1 MDVSGALHVLLRE
14 YETSKGLFFEN
25 HVYGCISLL
34 EQWIEGSLEL
44 SGSHVTF
51 GEGSP
56 PFDLDAQWD
65 EIGAHH
71 GFYRPLVAEA
81 PYEGS
86 AEYRAF
92 WSGLFRGPVLTEKVL
107 DVFEEAVWKAYK
119 QIGAVY
125 FCGALATGDLTSELL
140 EKGLASVATVVPVA
154 TVATVAPVATAA
166 VAATVIPV
174 APVVPVA
181 TAAVDAT
188 VAPVVPEPK
197 PNLRRKTRDAPGNR
211 IITPIKTHRRF
222 ALTRKGQGHS
232 KGVSL

>member
-44 SGSHVTF
+44 SGSPVTF
-51 GEGSP
+51 GEGGS
-56 PFDLDAQWD
+56 PFDLETQWD

-81 PYEGS
+81 PYKGS
-86 AEYRAF
+86 LEYKAF
-92 WSGLFRGPVLTEKVL
+92 WIGLFQGPVLTEQVL

-140 EKGLASVATVVPVA
+140 EKGLAAV
-154 TVATVAPVATAA
+154 TVAPVATA
-166 VAATVIPV
+166 VAAAVVPVAPV
-174 APVVPVA
+174 APVVPA
-181 TAAVDAT
+181 TT
-188 VAPVVPEPK
+188 PEPK
-197 PNLRRKTRDAPGNR
+197 PNRRRKTRDAPGNR
-211 IITPIKTHRRF
+211 IVTPIKTHRRF
-222 ALTRKGQGHS
+222 ALTRKAQGHS

>member
-34 EQWIEGSLEL
+34 EQWIEGSLDL

-51 GEGSP
+51 QEGSP
-56 PFDLDAQWD
+56 PFDLDAQWN

-86 AEYRAF
+86 AEYKAF
-92 WSGLFRGPVLTEKVL
+92 WSSLFRGPVLTEKVL

-125 FCGALATGDLTSELL
+125 FCGALATGDLTPELL
-140 EKGLASVATVVPVA
+140 EKGLAA
-154 TVATVAPVATAA
+154 ATVAPVVTAA
-166 VAATVIPV
+166 VAATV
-174 APVVPVA
+174 APVVTAVA
-181 TAAVDAT
+181 AT
-188 VAPVVPEPK
+188 VVPVVPATTTEQK
-197 PNLRRKTRDAPGNR
+197 PNRRRKTRDAPGNR
-211 IITPIKTHRRF
+211 IVTPIKTHRRF
-222 ALTRKGQGHS
+222 ALTRKGQGPS

>member
-34 EQWIEGSLEL
+34 EQWIEGSLDL

-51 GEGSP
+51 PEGGS
-56 PFDLDAQWD
+56 PFDLETQWD

-81 PYEGS
+81 PYRGS
-86 AEYRAF
+86 AEYKAF
-92 WSGLFRGPVLTEKVL
+92 WVSLFRGPVLTEQVL

-125 FCGALATGDLTSELL
+125 FCGALATGDLTPELL
-140 EKGLASVATVVPVA
+140 EKGLATVVPVVTAAVAATVPVA
-154 TVATVAPVATAA
+154 TVATVATVVTA
-166 VAATVIPV
+166 
-174 APVVPVA
+174 
-181 TAAVDAT
+181 
-188 VAPVVPEPK
+188 VPEPK
-197 PNLRRKTRDAPGNR
+197 PNRRRKTRDAPGNR
-211 IITPIKTHRRF
+211 IVTPIKTHRRF
-222 ALTRKGQGHS
+222 AFTRKGQQGAP
-232 KGVSL
+232 KGVSP

>member
-51 GEGSP
+51 EEGSP
-56 PFDLDAQWD
+56 PFDLETQWD
-65 EIGAHH
+65 QIGSHH

-86 AEYRAF
+86 PEYKAF
-92 WSGLFRGPVLTEKVL
+92 WVSLFRGPVLTEPVL

-125 FCGALATGDLTSELL
+125 FCGALATGDLTPELL
-140 EKGLASVATVVPVA
+140 EKGLASATVV
-154 TVATVAPVATAA
+154 TAA
-166 VAATVIPV
+166 VAATVVTAAVAATVVTAAVVPV
-174 APVVPVA
+174 VPVVPVA
-181 TAAVDAT
+181 
-188 VAPVVPEPK
+188 PSVPTTTPEQR
-197 PNLRRKTRDAPGNR
+197 PNRRRKTRDAPGNR

-222 ALTRKGQGHS
+222 ALTRKVQGHS

>member
-1 MDVSGALHVLLRE
+1 MDVSGDLHVLLRE

-51 GEGSP
+51 GEGSA
-56 PFDLDAQWD
+56 PFDLETQWD
-65 EIGAHH
+65 QIGAHH

-81 PYEGS
+81 PYKGS
-86 AEYRAF
+86 PEYKAF
-92 WSGLFRGPVLTEKVL
+92 WVGLFRGPVLTEQVL
-107 DVFEEAVWKAYK
+107 DAFEEAVWKAYK

-140 EKGLASVATVVPVA
+140 EKGLAS
-154 TVATVAPVATAA
+154 ATVAPAA
-166 VAATVIPV
+166 VAATVVPAAVAAPV
-174 APVVPVA
+174 AP
-181 TAAVDAT
+181 AAV

-197 PNLRRKTRDAPGNR
+197 PNRRRKTRDAPGNR
-211 IITPIKTHRRF
+211 IVTPIKTHRRF
-222 ALTRKGQGHS
+222 AFTRKAQGQQGTP

>member
-1 MDVSGALHVLLRE
+1 MDVSGALHVLLRD

-34 EQWIEGSLEL
+34 EQWIEGSLDL

-51 GEGSP
+51 REGSP
-56 PFDLDAQWD
+56 SFDLDSQWD

-86 AEYRAF
+86 AEYKAF
-92 WSGLFRGPVLTEKVL
+92 WSGLFRGPVLTEPVL
-107 DVFEEAVWKAYK
+107 DAFEEAVWKAYK

-125 FCGALATGDLTSELL
+125 FCGALATGDLTPELL
-140 EKGLASVATVVPVA
+140 EKGLASVVTAAVA
-154 TVATVAPVATAA
+154 TAATVAPVA
-166 VAATVIPV
+166 
-174 APVVPVA
+174 PVV
-181 TAAVDAT
+181 T
-188 VAPVVPEPK
+188 VVPATMPEQR
-197 PNLRRKTRDAPGNR
+197 PNRRRKTRDAPGNR
-211 IITPIKTHRRF
+211 IVTPIKTHRRF
-222 ALTRKGQGHS
+222 ALTRKAQGHS

>member
-34 EQWIEGSLEL
+34 EQWIEGSLDL

-51 GEGSP
+51 GEGSS
-56 PFDLDAQWD
+56 PFDLDSQWD
-65 EIGAHH
+65 QIGAHH
-71 GFYRPLVAEA
+71 GFYRPLVVEA

-86 AEYRAF
+86 AEYKAF
-92 WSGLFRGPVLTEKVL
+92 WLGLFRGPVLTEAVL
-107 DVFEEAVWKAYK
+107 DAFEEAVWKAYK

-125 FCGALATGDLTSELL
+125 FCGALATGDLTPELL
-140 EKGLASVATVVPVA
+140 EKGLAAATVAPVA
-154 TVATVAPVATAA
+154 TAVAATVAPVATAA
-166 VAATVIPV
+166 VAATV
-174 APVVPVA
+174 A
-181 TAAVDAT
+181 TAAVAAT
-188 VAPVVPEPK
+188 VAPVVPATTPEPK
-197 PNLRRKTRDAPGNR
+197 PNRRRKTRDAPGNR

>member
-34 EQWIEGSLEL
+34 EQWIEGSLDL

-51 GEGSP
+51 QEGSP
-56 PFDLDAQWD
+56 PFDLETQWD
-65 EIGAHH
+65 QIGSHH

-86 AEYRAF
+86 PEYKAF
-92 WSGLFRGPVLTEKVL
+92 WVSLFRGPVLTEPVL
-107 DVFEEAVWKAYK
+107 DVFEEAVWKVYK

-125 FCGALATGDLTSELL
+125 FCGALATGDLTPELL
-140 EKGLASVATVVPVA
+140 EKGLAA
-154 TVATVAPVATAA
+154 TVATVVTVVPVVTAA
-166 VAATVIPV
+166 VAATVAPV
-174 APVVPVA
+174 APVAPA
-181 TAAVDAT
+181 TT
-188 VAPVVPEPK
+188 PEQR
-197 PNLRRKTRDAPGNR
+197 PNRRRKTRDAPGNR

-222 ALTRKGQGHS
+222 ALTRKVQGHS

>member
-34 EQWIEGSLEL
+34 EQWIEGSLDL

-51 GEGSP
+51 QEGSP
-56 PFDLDAQWD
+56 PFDLETQWD
-65 EIGAHH
+65 QIGSHH

-86 AEYRAF
+86 PEYKAF
-92 WSGLFRGPVLTEKVL
+92 WVSLFRGPVLTEPVL

-125 FCGALATGDLTSELL
+125 FCGALATGDLTPELL
-140 EKGLASVATVVPVA
+140 EKGLAA
-154 TVATVAPVATAA
+154 TVATVAPVVTAATA
-166 VAATVIPV
+166 PS
-174 APVVPVA
+174 VP
-181 TAAVDAT
+181 TT
-188 VAPVVPEPK
+188 TPEQR
-197 PNLRRKTRDAPGNR
+197 PNRRRKTRDAPGNR

-222 ALTRKGQGHS
+222 ALTRKVQGHS

>member
-34 EQWIEGSLEL
+34 EQWIEGSLDL

-51 GEGSP
+51 GEGSS
-56 PFDLDAQWD
+56 PFDLDSQWD
-65 EIGAHH
+65 QIGAHH
-71 GFYRPLVAEA
+71 GFYRPLVVEA

-86 AEYRAF
+86 AEYKAF
-92 WSGLFRGPVLTEKVL
+92 WLVLFRGPVLTEAVL
-107 DVFEEAVWKAYK
+107 DAFEEAVWKAYK

-125 FCGALATGDLTSELL
+125 FCGALATGDLTPELL
-140 EKGLASVATVVPVA
+140 EKGLAAATVAPVA
-154 TVATVAPVATAA
+154 TAVAATVAPVATAA
-166 VAATVIPV
+166 VAATV
-174 APVVPVA
+174 A
-181 TAAVDAT
+181 TAAVAAT
-188 VAPVVPEPK
+188 VAPVVPATTPEPK
-197 PNLRRKTRDAPGNR
+197 PNRRRKTRDAPGNR

>member
-51 GEGSP
+51 GEGSS
-56 PFDLDAQWD
+56 PFDLDSQWD
-65 EIGAHH
+65 QIGAHH
-71 GFYRPLVAEA
+71 GFYRPLIAEA

-86 AEYRAF
+86 PEYKAF
-92 WSGLFRGPVLTEKVL
+92 WSGLFRGPVLTEPVL
-107 DVFEEAVWKAYK
+107 DVFEEAVWKVYK

-125 FCGALATGDLTSELL
+125 FCGALATGDLTPELL
-140 EKGLASVATVVPVA
+140 EKGLATVAPVVPAAVVATVA
-154 TVATVAPVATAA
+154 TVATVAP
-166 VAATVIPV
+166 ATVP
-174 APVVPVA
+174 VPV
-181 TAAVDAT
+181 TTSDQ
-188 VAPVVPEPK
+188 K
-197 PNLRRKTRDAPGNR
+197 SNRRRKTRDAPGNR

>member
-34 EQWIEGSLEL
+34 EQWIEGSLDL

-56 PFDLDAQWD
+56 PFDLDTQWD
-65 EIGAHH
+65 QIGSHH

-86 AEYRAF
+86 AEYKAF
-92 WSGLFRGPVLTEKVL
+92 WSGLFRGPVLTEQVL
-107 DVFEEAVWKAYK
+107 DAFEEAVWKAYK

-125 FCGALATGDLTSELL
+125 FCGALATGDLTPELL
-140 EKGLASVATVVPVA
+140 EKGLATVATVVPVVTAAVAATVVPVA
-154 TVATVAPVATAA
+154 TA
-166 VAATVIPV
+166 VAATVV
-174 APVVPVA
+174 SA
-181 TAAVDAT
+181 TT
-188 VAPVVPEPK
+188 PEPK
-197 PNLRRKTRDAPGNR
+197 PNRRRKTRDAPGNR

-222 ALTRKGQGHS
+222 ALTRKGAP

>member
-34 EQWIEGSLEL
+34 EQWIEGSLDL

-51 GEGSP
+51 QEGSP

-65 EIGAHH
+65 EIGSHH

-86 AEYRAF
+86 PEYKAF
-92 WSGLFRGPVLTEKVL
+92 WLSLFRGPVLTEPVL
-107 DVFEEAVWKAYK
+107 DAFEEAVWKAYK

-125 FCGALATGDLTSELL
+125 FCGALATGDLTPELL
-140 EKGLASVATVVPVA
+140 EKGLASVVTAAVA
-154 TVATVAPVATAA
+154 TAATVAPVA
-166 VAATVIPV
+166 
-174 APVVPVA
+174 PVV
-181 TAAVDAT
+181 T
-188 VAPVVPEPK
+188 VVPATMPEQR
-197 PNLRRKTRDAPGNR
+197 PNRRRKTRDAPGNR
-211 IITPIKTHRRF
+211 IVTPIKTHRRF
-222 ALTRKGQGHS
+222 ALTRKAQGHS

>member
-34 EQWIEGSLEL
+34 EQWIEGSLDL

-65 EIGAHH
+65 QIGSHH

-86 AEYRAF
+86 AEYKAF
-92 WSGLFRGPVLTEKVL
+92 WLGLFRGPVLTEQVL

-125 FCGALATGDLTSELL
+125 FCGALATGDLTPELL
-140 EKGLASVATVVPVA
+140 EKGLAAATVV
-154 TVATVAPVATAA
+154 TAA
-166 VAATVIPV
+166 VAATVV
-174 APVVPVA
+174 PVVPVA
-181 TAAVDAT
+181 T
-188 VAPVVPEPK
+188 VVPEPK
-197 PNLRRKTRDAPGNR
+197 PNRRRKTRDAPGNR
-211 IITPIKTHRRF
+211 ILTPIKTHRRF

>member
-34 EQWIEGSLEL
+34 EQWIEGSLDL

-51 GEGSP
+51 QEGSP
-56 PFDLDAQWD
+56 PFDLETQWD
-65 EIGAHH
+65 QIGSHH

-81 PYEGS
+81 PYTGS
-86 AEYRAF
+86 PEYKAL
-92 WSGLFRGPVLTEKVL
+92 WNNLFRGPVLTEPVL
-107 DVFEEAVWKAYK
+107 DAFEEAVWKAYK

-125 FCGALATGDLTSELL
+125 FCGALATGDLTPELL
-140 EKGLASVATVVPVA
+140 EKGLAA
-154 TVATVAPVATAA
+154 TVATVVTVVPVVTAA
-166 VAATVIPV
+166 VA
-174 APVVPVA
+174 PVVTAA
-181 TAAVDAT
+181 TA
-188 VAPVVPEPK
+188 PSVPTTTPEQR
-197 PNLRRKTRDAPGNR
+197 PNRRRKTRDAPGNR

-222 ALTRKGQGHS
+222 ALTRKVQGHS

>member
-34 EQWIEGSLEL
+34 EQWIEGSLDL

-51 GEGSP
+51 GEGSA
-56 PFDLDAQWD
+56 PFDLDTQWD
-65 EIGAHH
+65 QIGAHH

-81 PYEGS
+81 PYKGS
-86 AEYRAF
+86 PEYKAL
-92 WSGLFRGPVLTEKVL
+92 WNNLFRGPVLTEQVL

-140 EKGLASVATVVPVA
+140 EKGLAVAPIATVAPVATVATVVPVA
-154 TVATVAPVATAA
+154 PAT
-166 VAATVIPV
+166 
-174 APVVPVA
+174 
-181 TAAVDAT
+181 
-188 VAPVVPEPK
+188 VPEPK
-197 PNLRRKTRDAPGNR
+197 PNRRRKTRDAPGNR
-211 IITPIKTHRRF
+211 IVTPIKTHRRF
-222 ALTRKGQGHS
+222 AFTRKGQGQQGAP